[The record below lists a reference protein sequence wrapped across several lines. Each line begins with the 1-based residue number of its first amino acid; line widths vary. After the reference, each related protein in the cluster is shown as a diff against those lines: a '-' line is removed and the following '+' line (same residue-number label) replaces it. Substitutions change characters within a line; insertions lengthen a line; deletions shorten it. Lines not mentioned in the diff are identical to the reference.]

1 MDEKSCLVFEASE
14 VAALLVLH
22 GRGSR
27 GRPVGGGRGRG
38 GGGRAGAAAP
48 GGAVVEEVGGV
59 ATADGARPVCLEGRK
74 LEK

>member
-1 MDEKSCLVFEASE
+1 MASE

-22 GRGSR
+22 GRGGC

-59 ATADGARPVCLEGRK
+59 AAADRASPVCLEGRK
-74 LEK
+74 FGAMNQIELP